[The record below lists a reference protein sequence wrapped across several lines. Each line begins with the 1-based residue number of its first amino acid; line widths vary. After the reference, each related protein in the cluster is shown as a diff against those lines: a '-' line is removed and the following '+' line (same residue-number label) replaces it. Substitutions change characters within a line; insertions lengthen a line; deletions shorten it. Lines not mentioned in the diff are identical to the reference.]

1 MAYTV
6 KQLARLA
13 DVTPRTLHYYD
24 EIGLLRP
31 STVGDN
37 GYRYY
42 DEAAALRLQQILF
55 YRELA
60 LSLDETRELLERPD
74 FDVVAALRQHRAA
87 LQSRMGRLSQLIQT
101 VDNTILHLEG
111 KVEMNTKDLFEGFDE
126 ATQAR
131 YEQEAAAMYD
141 PQLVSET
148 SARWKQYTAADKQ
161 RIMAEGGAIYREL
174 AALIGRDPGDAAVQ
188 AVITRWHQHIR
199 SFYEPTAE
207 ILRGLGQGYV
217 ENPQFAAFFQTIQ
230 PDLPDFM
237 RRAIDYYVEQL
248 PAG

>member
-1 MAYTV
+1 MPYTV
-6 KQLARLA
+6 RQLAKLA

-74 FDVVAALRQHRAA
+74 FDVAAALRQHRAA
-87 LQSRMGRLSQLIQT
+87 LQAQMGRLSHLIQT
-101 VDNTILHLEG
+101 VDKTILHLEG
-111 KVEMNTKDLFEGFDE
+111 KIEMNTKDLFEGFDE

-131 YEQEAAAMYD
+131 YEQEASEMYD
-141 PQLVSET
+141 PKLVSESSRRWQSY
-148 SARWKQYTAADKQ
+148 SAEDKA
-161 RIMAEGGAIYREL
+161 RIMAEGGAVYLEL
-174 AALIGRDPGDAAVQ
+174 AALLGREPGDAAVQ
-188 AVITRWHQHIR
+188 AVITRWHQHVR
-199 SFYEPTAE
+199 SFYEPTPE
-207 ILRGLGQGYV
+207 ILRGLGQAYAA
-217 ENPQFAAFFQTIQ
+217 NPQFASFFQTIQ

-237 RRAIDYYVEQL
+237 RRAIEHYVEQL
-248 PAG
+248 AAG